1 MTLYGVADIGVKN
14 GDSTLAS
21 TAAKTTKAATGIN
34 GTPRIGVTGTE
45 DLGGGLAAYFTF
57 ESSVNM
63 ADGTTTG
70 TSFGDRGAF
79 VGVKGAFGAIDA
91 GASRLS
97 PSFYAGA
104 AIDASQTNN
113 YSVFNYGGATRN
125 DTSINYTSNS
135 LGGLVVRAS
144 TIMKDNNT
152 ASAGSVLAGQSYY
165 DLSGVYTAGALTVAA
180 SYSDNGTY
188 NGNLIGA
195 AYNFGPATV
204 SASAT
209 KLLGT
214 TAEGQ
219 KAWNVGVRAPMGAV
233 TLSADF
239 SKNKDTS
246 VKSSVVAAQYAL
258 SKRSSLTAYAK
269 KVDDKQNELGFGIRH
284 NF

>member
-1 MTLYGVADIGVKN
+1 
-14 GDSTLAS
+14 
-21 TAAKTTKAATGIN
+21 
-34 GTPRIGVTGTE
+34 VTGTE

-113 YSVFNYGGATRN
+113 YGIFNFGGATRN
-125 DTSINYTSNS
+125 DTSINYTSNN
-135 LGGLVVRAS
+135 LGGLIVRAS
-144 TIMKDNNT
+144 MIMEDNLT
-152 ASAGSVLAGQSYY
+152 TGHSYY
-165 DLSGVYTAGALTVAA
+165 DMSGVYTAGALTVAA
-180 SYSDNGTY
+180 SYADNGTTT
-188 NGNLIGA
+188 GNMIGA

-204 SASAT
+204 SASSTQLIADE
-209 KLLGT
+209 
-214 TAEGQ
+214 A
-219 KAWNVGVRAPMGAV
+219 KAWNVGVRAPIGAV

>member
-1 MTLYGVADIGVKN
+1 VTLYGVADIGVKN
-14 GDSTLAS
+14 GDSTLVS
-21 TAAKTTKAATGIN
+21 TAAKPTAAATGLN
-34 GTPRIGVTGTE
+34 GTPRIGVKGEE
-45 DLGGGLAAYFTF
+45 DLGGGLVAYFTF

-63 ADGTTTG
+63 ATG
-70 TSFGDRGAF
+70 NNTNADATKAPAFGDRGAF
-79 VGVKGAFGAIDA
+79 VGVKGSFGAIDA

-113 YSVFNYGGATRN
+113 YGIFNFGGATRN
-125 DTSINYTSNS
+125 DTSINYTSNN

-144 TIMKDNNT
+144 MIMEDNLT
-152 ASAGSVLAGQSYY
+152 TGSSYY

-180 SYSDNGTY
+180 SFADNGTTT
-188 NGNLIGA
+188 GNMIGA
-195 AYNFGPATV
+195 AYNLGPATV
-204 SASAT
+204 SAS
-209 KLLGT
+209 T
-214 TAEGQ
+214 TQLIADES
-219 KAWNVGVRAPMGAV
+219 KAWNVGVRAPMGAW

-239 SKNKDTS
+239 GKNKDTS

-269 KVDDKQNELGFGIRH
+269 KVDDKQNEMGFGIRH